1 MGSVLL
7 ASLMIVGG
15 LALTIHA
22 SGRAVTYARLLVAD
36 TGLSPFV
43 IGLLLLAVGTDLPE
57 IAHSIAAAV
66 TGRGDILAGDSIGS
80 AFTQST
86 LILGLLP
93 LIGGVFAF
101 TRSEVGLISGSTV
114 ATMLVAAALM
124 ADGYLSRI
132 DGGALI
138 ALWAVTA
145 YLAWRL
151 LPVPVLPPVPAEA
164 SRHRGRDTLRALI
177 ALAAV
182 GLGALVA
189 VEGLVLVSDELGIP
203 QFIAGFFIAAL
214 GTSLPELVVNATALR
229 RGSADMAVGGLLGAS
244 LLDSSVSIG
253 AGPLVAPVGVTASLV
268 VPGALWTALGL
279 LVVSVVLVVRR
290 RHDRVSAVAFLLL
303 YAAFIPLLGG
313 L

>member
-1 MGSVLL
+1 VLL
-7 ASLMIVGG
+7 ASLLIVGG
-15 LALTIHA
+15 LSLTIYA

-43 IGLLLLAVGTDLPE
+43 IGMLLLAVGTDLPE
-57 IAHSIAAAV
+57 MAHSVAAAV

-93 LIGGVFAF
+93 LIGGIFAF

-114 ATMLVAAALM
+114 GALLVSAALM
-124 ADGYLSRI
+124 ADGRLSRI
-132 DGGALI
+132 DGAALI
-138 ALWAVTA
+138 ALWMVVA
-145 YLAWRL
+145 YVAWRL
-151 LPVPVLPPVPAEA
+151 LPVPVLPPVPAD
-164 SRHRGRDTLRALI
+164 SSSHRGRDTLRALI
-177 ALAAV
+177 ALLAV
-182 GLGALVA
+182 GAGALAA

-203 QFIAGFFIAAL
+203 QFVAGFFIAAL

-253 AGPLVAPVGVTASLV
+253 VGPLVAPVAVTASLV

-279 LVVSVVLVVRR
+279 LIVTLVLVVRR
-290 RHDRVSAVAFLLL
+290 RHDRASAALFILL
-303 YAAFIPLLGG
+303 YAAFIPVLGA

>member
-1 MGSVLL
+1 MLL
-7 ASLMIVGG
+7 ATLLIVGG
-15 LALTIHA
+15 LSLTIYA
-22 SGRAVTYARLLVAD
+22 SRRAVTYARLLVAD

-57 IAHSIAAAV
+57 IAHSVAAAV

-93 LIGGVFAF
+93 LIGGIFAF
-101 TRSEVGLISGSTV
+101 TRSEVGLVSGGTV
-114 ATMLVAAALM
+114 AALLVAAALM
-124 ADGYLSRI
+124 SDDHLSRL
-132 DGGALI
+132 DGTVLVV
-138 ALWAVTA
+138 LWLVVA
-145 YLAWRL
+145 YVAWRL
-151 LPVPVLPPVPAEA
+151 LPVPVLPPVPVQ
-164 SRHRGRDTLRALI
+164 SSSHRGRDALRALVALLAVGAG
-177 ALAAV
+177 ALA
-182 GLGALVA
+182 A
-189 VEGLVLVSDELGIP
+189 VEGLVVVSDEFGIP

-253 AGPLVAPVGVTASLV
+253 VGPLVAPVAVTSSLV

-279 LVVSVVLVVRR
+279 LVVTLVLVARR
-290 RHDRVSAVAFLLL
+290 RHDRVSAGLFLVL
-303 YAAFIPLLGG
+303 YAAFIPLVGAL
-313 L
+313 